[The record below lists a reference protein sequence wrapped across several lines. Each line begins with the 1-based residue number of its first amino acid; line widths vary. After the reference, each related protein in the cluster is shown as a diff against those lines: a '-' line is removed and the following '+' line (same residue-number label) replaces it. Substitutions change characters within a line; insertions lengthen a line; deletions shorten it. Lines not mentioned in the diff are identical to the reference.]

1 MIVGN
6 AERPGNAGWGGE
18 EDMGRTSLRSAGGM
32 GALSYLFIVY
42 GVLRGYLR
50 HPLWF
55 LVSALASVPGFRRS
69 VSKDFSEKWA
79 DPAVLTAWMYI
90 RLKNKIGAKKAFELL
105 RAAFLPAALA
115 VFGATFK
122 IVESPRTFENM
133 IGFHEMALQG
143 LFSNAKEDVVERT
156 SSRFEYRCSSCGY
169 VDLFRYLGVPELA
182 PMFCSVD
189 NVFYNSYAPNEVT
202 FSRGGLGKTLAEG
215 APYCAFIYENH
226 AE

>member
-1 MIVGN
+1 M
-6 AERPGNAGWGGE
+6 
-18 EDMGRTSLRSAGGM
+18 
-32 GALSYLFIVY
+32 
-42 GVLRGYLR
+42 R

-105 RAAFLPAALA
+105 HAAFLPAALA

-156 SSRFEYRCSSCGY
+156 SSRFE
-169 VDLFRYLGVPELA
+169 VPMLLL
-182 PMFCSVD
+182 
-189 NVFYNSYAPNEVT
+189 
-202 FSRGGLGKTLAEG
+202 RLRRL
-215 APYCAFIYENH
+215 I
-226 AE
+226 